1 MKKLN
6 ALIKSE
12 SGTELGRQLLLENL
26 IKSHGFG
33 PYLADKTMWV
43 KKLETLLEDEVYILG
58 TIVKQLSSEV
68 SLPVKMK
75 LLILGELGA
84 SKSKFLEITQK
95 WIALSN
101 QSLIQ
106 PAVNFLHEN
115 FLLFASGWLDS
126 NPFLND
132 VVNACNK
139 SQTHTKTIG
148 IPTGLGY
155 PGLIQRTVTTFGSA
169 VQNWI
174 NESYGPKRL
183 GLSTGHQPN
192 NVLVHTSSPGA
203 CFLPCTE
210 VMLYNHKCITI
221 EHLMENDKILGGD
234 GNVGVISSEKVALVL
249 EDDTH
254 LFGFNEDKPFF
265 LASHPFWTQDG
276 WRAVD
281 PHTAREENAWLDVGQ
296 LTEGDFVRRISSIRG
311 NEIQYQWVEVKSI
324 HSQVFPAG
332 TKVYGV
338 HTREGPRSY
347 HANGYLVLENYPEIT
362 AQSTADGLNKL
373 SFDEQKKLQE
383 TFNDLDPILTK
394 AYGPAVAKAMRSMSE
409 RHHKSRQENPSRNQ
423 SKRVPLKD
431 VSLPHL
437 ALHYQAG
444 KTKSD
449 SYEMPS
455 KISLMRGHLFV
466 NDEHVQ
472 EAKINANDNI
482 SWTRPVPG
490 GKWEHG
496 SMKLYH
502 GRLQGHGFISLTQN
516 YGDTES
522 LASANFIAAAHL
534 NTYKCYRSTQPMQ
547 GGKIVGGWQELG
559 ALQMGVDCSSGI
571 CREVGKIKMPP
582 MPDFE
587 TLENHVVFTVDSKHQ
602 LSVHVAVPAD
612 FQEPLKYTKLSGVF
626 SADFST
632 FTGECTAYDAT
643 KPDFEGQKY
652 GWRGTIEH
660 NVATM
665 AMLSKA
671 RNESLKSKI
680 HMQQH
685 ATHSIPSV
693 QAADAVD
700 GPQVSGMANALSFMT
715 AEHLSVNELYLMTPP
730 DSSAMHEQT
739 FSKLQQAMKYE
750 MKSSDRENILG
761 VNRPTIS
768 GDFAA
773 VADSYKDFFGNRF
786 ANAYM
791 MNGLAQS
798 THYKDKITQ
807 DERNKLLYYF
817 NGNAQGCLAQDR
829 DYNNANN
836 EVSRI
841 AYLELQTDLNK
852 YVKSTQGGPYWA
864 TQLFNRLNEQQVLNG
879 LALQAIISETTKIIN
894 KQTMVLYCLD
904 PTKDY
909 GSKFYKKI
917 LMTRLNITRS
927 YFNGSTD
934 KHSGEIM
941 KAVFSDI
948 MHQLIVKILAGGD
961 KTTSEIMKELN
972 KQVGEAAK
980 ELNVDITKNA
990 EESASDMMAHF
1001 ETAISEIIT
1010 LFNYKKGR
1018 GWSKLVESVHTY
1030 LQKSKYLFYTA
1041 KVVSFLVCQAM
1052 WAASFYF
1059 TIETFMNWKN
1069 LSPEKKVSL
1078 IMDVVSMSVDM
1089 IAKFPA
1095 MVKNFQDACA
1105 TGKTGWNWIKAKVKV
1120 DADPAVADE
1129 IEMTVG
1135 NEVHEVNG
1143 KYQMTQNLNFI

>member
-1 MKKLN
+1 MNKLN
-6 ALIKSE
+6 ALVKSNN
-12 SGTELGRQLLLENL
+12 GVALGQGLLLENL
-26 IKSHGFG
+26 VKSHGFG
-33 PYLADKTMWV
+33 PYLTGKAVWV

-58 TIVKQLSSEV
+58 TIVKQLTSEV

-75 LLILGELGA
+75 LFILKELG
-84 SKSKFLEITQK
+84 STKFDEIVKK
-95 WIALSN
+95 WISLSN
-101 QSLIQ
+101 QFLIQ
-106 PAVNFLHEN
+106 PAVNFATIDNH
-115 FLLFASGWLDS
+115 LLFASGWLDS
-126 NPFLND
+126 QPFLKD
-132 VVNACNK
+132 VVGACYK
-139 SQTHTKTIG
+139 AQTHSSLIR
-148 IPTGLGY
+148 IPNIYRIPPQPPTF
-155 PGLIQRTVTTFGSA
+155 IKKTVTHFGAA
-169 VQNWI
+169 VHSWI

-183 GLSTGHQPN
+183 GLSTGQQPN
-192 NVLVHTSSPGA
+192 NITTQEGPTSGT

-210 VMLYNHKCITI
+210 VMLDNHRSITI
-221 EHLMENDKILGGD
+221 EHLKENDKILGGH
-234 GNVGVISSEKVALVL
+234 GNIGVISSEKVVQVL
-249 EDDTH
+249 EDHTRI
-254 LFGFNEDKPFF
+254 FGFNEDKPFF

-296 LTEGDFVRRISSIRG
+296 LSEGDFVRRISNIQG
-311 NEIQYQWVEVKSI
+311 NEIHYQWVEVTSI
-324 HSQVFPAG
+324 HSQVFPSG

-362 AQSTADGLNKL
+362 AQSTADGLNNL
-373 SFDEQKKLQE
+373 SFEEQKKLQE
-383 TFNDLDPILTK
+383 TFDELDPILTK

-409 RHHKSRQENPSRNQ
+409 RHHSSKQENPSRNE

-455 KISLMRGHLFV
+455 KISLMRGHLFI
-466 NDEHVQ
+466 NDQHVQ
-472 EAKINANDNI
+472 DTKINSDDNI

-502 GRLQGHGFISLTQN
+502 GRLQGHGFVSLTQN
-516 YGDTES
+516 HSDTVS

-534 NTYKCYRSTQPMQ
+534 NTYKCYHSAQPLQ
-547 GGKIVGGWQELG
+547 KGKEVGGWQDLG

-571 CREVGKIKMPP
+571 CREVGKIKIPP
-582 MPDFE
+582 MDEFD
-587 TLENHVVFTVDSKHQ
+587 TLENHVVFTVDSKQQ
-602 LSVHVAVPAD
+602 LSVHVVVPVGY
-612 FQEPLKYTKLSGVF
+612 QETLKYTKLAGVF
-626 SADFST
+626 SADFSS
-632 FTGECTAYDAT
+632 FTGECTAYDGT
-643 KPDFEGQKY
+643 KPGFEGLKY
-652 GWRGTIEH
+652 GWKGTIEH
-660 NVATM
+660 NVTSM
-665 AMLSKA
+665 AMLNKA

-680 HMQQH
+680 HTQKDV
-685 ATHSIPSV
+685 THSIPSV
-693 QAADAVD
+693 QATDAVD
-700 GPQVSGMANALSFMT
+700 APQLSAMAGTLSLMAT
-715 AEHLSVNELYLMTPP
+715 QNLSVNELYLMTPP
-730 DSSAMHEQT
+730 DSKAMHEQT

-750 MKSSDRENILG
+750 MNSSDRENILG

-773 VADSYKDFFGNRF
+773 VADKYKTFLGNHF

-807 DERNKLLYYF
+807 DEKNKMLYYF
-817 NGNAQGCLAQDR
+817 SGNAKGCLAQDK
-829 DYNNANN
+829 DYNNVNN

-841 AYLELQTDLNK
+841 AYLELQTDLDK
-852 YVKSTQGGPYWA
+852 YVQSTQGGPYWA

-879 LALQAIISETTKIIN
+879 LALQATISETTKIIN

-904 PTKDY
+904 PSKDY
-909 GSKFYKKI
+909 GAQFYKKI

-934 KHSGEIM
+934 KHAAEMM
-941 KAVFSDI
+941 KTVFSDI

-972 KQVGEAAK
+972 KQIGEAAK
-980 ELNVDITKNA
+980 EMNVDITKNA

-1010 LFNYKKGR
+1010 LYNLKQNSSWNR
-1018 GWSKLVESVHTY
+1018 LVESVNAT
-1030 LQKSKYLFYTA
+1030 LKKSKFLFYTS
-1041 KVVSFLVCQAM
+1041 KVFSFLVCQAL

-1069 LSPEKKVSL
+1069 LSKEKKVSL
-1078 IMDVVSMSVDM
+1078 IIDVVNMSVDM

-1095 MVKNFQDACA
+1095 MVKNFQEACA
-1105 TGKTGWNWIKAKVKV
+1105 AGKTGWKWIKAKVQA
-1120 DADPAVADE
+1120 DADPAIVDE
-1129 IEMTVG
+1129 ING
-1135 NEVHEVNG
+1135 AIDNEIHEVNG
-1143 KYQMTQNLNFI
+1143 KYR